1 MSLEYTTVELNTKEQ
16 MLSAYKIMHELY
28 PELTQEEYSKNLD
41 EMIPKSYKQV
51 LVLNN
56 EEMIGLSGYWIGTKL
71 WCGKYLEMDNVV
83 VSENYRGKGV
93 ANLLS
98 EKLHEVAQVNNCK
111 MMCLDAYTEN
121 LPALKFYVKAGF
133 VPRGFHYIKHL

>member
-1 MSLEYTTVELNTKEQ
+1 MSLEYKTVELNTKEQ

-28 PELTQEEYSKNLD
+28 PELTLEEYSKNLD